1 MTLAIM
7 QPYFLP
13 YIGYFSLL
21 KAVDRFVV
29 YDDVAFINRGWVNR
43 NQILVGGKA
52 HLFTIP
58 LREASQNKKIR
69 EIELDESTRWREKLL
84 RTVEQ
89 TYKKAPHFAP
99 AYSLLA
105 QVLQTPAGTI
115 ADLALN
121 GLRAVNEYLGLRT
134 ELVPTSTVYQ
144 NSHLKAQERILNICR
159 REGAD
164 RYINPIGGMEL
175 YDKSTFAEAGIELF
189 FIQSEKVEYPQFG
202 GEFVPWLSI
211 LDVLMFNSPTQ
222 VHALLDRYALR

>member
-1 MTLAIM
+1 M

-13 YIGYFSLL
+13 YVGYFSLM

-69 EIELDESTRWREKLL
+69 QIALDESTRWREKLL

-89 TYKKAPHFAP
+89 SYKKAPQFTP
-99 AYSLLA
+99 AYALLA

-121 GLRAVNEYLGLRT
+121 GLRAVNEYLGLHT
-134 ELVPTSTVYQ
+134 ELVPTSTVYE
-144 NSHLKAQERILNICR
+144 NDHLKAQDRILDICR
-159 REGAD
+159 REGAS
-164 RYINPIGGMEL
+164 RYINPVGGMEL
-175 YDKSTFAEAGIELF
+175 YDKATFAEAGIELF
-189 FIQSEKVEYPQFG
+189 FIHSEKVEYPQFG

-211 LDVLMFNSPTQ
+211 LDVLMFNSPAQ

>member
-69 EIELDESTRWREKLL
+69 EIALDESTRWREKLL

-89 TYKKAPHFAP
+89 SYKKAPHFAP

-105 QVLQTPAGTI
+105 QVLQTPAETI

-121 GLRAVNEYLGLRT
+121 GLQAVNEYLGLRT
-134 ELVPTSTVYQ
+134 ELVPTSIVYE
-144 NSHLKAQERILNICR
+144 NDHLRASERILDICR
-159 REGAD
+159 REGAS
-164 RYINPIGGMEL
+164 RYINPTGGMEL

>member
-13 YIGYFSLL
+13 YIGYFSLM

-43 NQILVGGKA
+43 NQILLNGKA

-69 EIELDESTRWREKLL
+69 DIALDESTRWREKLL

-89 TYKKAPHFAP
+89 GYKKAPHFAP

-115 ADLALN
+115 ADLALA

-134 ELVPTSTVYQ
+134 EVVPTSTEYE
-144 NSHLKAQERILNICR
+144 NSHLKAQERILDICR
-159 REGAD
+159 REGAS
-164 RYINPIGGMEL
+164 RYVNPVGGMEL
-175 YDKSTFAEAGIELF
+175 YDKPTFAAAGIELF
-189 FIQSEKVEYPQFG
+189 FIQSENVEYPQFG
-202 GEFVPWLSI
+202 GDFVPWLSI
-211 LDVLMFNSPTQ
+211 LDVLMFNSPAQ

>member
-13 YIGYFSLL
+13 YIGYFSLM

-43 NQILVGGKA
+43 NQLLVGGKA

-69 EIELDESTRWREKLL
+69 EIALDETTRWREKLL

-89 TYKKAPHFAP
+89 SYKKAPHFAP

-134 ELVPTSTVYQ
+134 ELVPTSTLYE
-144 NSHLKAQERILNICR
+144 NSPLKAQERILDICR
-159 REGAD
+159 REGAS
-164 RYINPIGGMEL
+164 RYINPVGGMEL
-175 YDKSTFAEAGIELF
+175 YDKAAFADAGIELF
-189 FIQSEKVEYPQFG
+189 FIQSAKVEYPQFG

-211 LDVLMFNSPTQ
+211 LDVLMFNSPNQ
-222 VHALLDRYALR
+222 VHALLDCYALR